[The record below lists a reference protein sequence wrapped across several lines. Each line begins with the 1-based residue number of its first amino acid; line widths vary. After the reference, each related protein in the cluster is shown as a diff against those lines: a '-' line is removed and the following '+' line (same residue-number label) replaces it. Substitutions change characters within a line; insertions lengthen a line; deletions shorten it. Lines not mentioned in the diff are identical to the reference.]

1 MRYVSA
7 PSRHDS
13 GVCTCLGESG
23 FCLSILV
30 YLLGLI
36 FVFSSSLVS
45 FFYFSMLL
53 LLFFRSLVRL
63 ASLSSLFSNRARRH
77 GMSCVTPRWSCGAL
91 PGLAALGLVARRSSA
106 SPGSAPMRVCF
117 KLFQGR
123 SCTPLTHGHL
133 LCTVEEYRP
142 LQCSRSLALLLVGRT
157 GWWHL

>member
-7 PSRHDS
+7 QSRHDS

-63 ASLSSLFSNRARRH
+63 ASLSSLFSSIRARRR
-77 GMSCVTPRWSCGAL
+77 GMGCAPRWSCGAL
-91 PGLAALGLVARRSSA
+91 PSLAALGSVARRSSA
-106 SPGSAPMRVCF
+106 SPGSAPLRV
-117 KLFQGR
+117 
-123 SCTPLTHGHL
+123 
-133 LCTVEEYRP
+133 
-142 LQCSRSLALLLVGRT
+142 
-157 GWWHL
+157 

>member
-1 MRYVSA
+1 MHLLRRVRVLSFHFGLS
-7 PSRHDS
+7 PGFDL
-13 GVCTCLGESG
+13 CLFVIS
-23 FCLSILV
+23 CL
-30 YLLGLI
+30 
-36 FVFSSSLVS
+36 F
-45 FFYFSMLL
+45 
-53 LLFFRSLVRL
+53 LLFLHALAFIFSVVRL
-63 ASLSSLFSNRARRH
+63 ASLSSLFSNQARRH

-91 PGLAALGLVARRSSA
+91 PGLAALGSVARRSSA
-106 SPGSAPMRVCF
+106 SPGSAPMRVWF